1 MTTMTPIR
9 GLRGC
14 PQQLHILKIQKKT
27 STKNLYIQYYP
38 KPVVYSLLFSDVIA
52 LRDPGLENKRSRP
65 LAVKQPVLLAR
76 QS

>member
-1 MTTMTPIR
+1 MQVQWHSTMMYSIPYTRI
-9 GLRGC
+9 
-14 PQQLHILKIQKKT
+14 ID
-27 STKNLYIQYYP
+27 NLYIQYYP

>member
-1 MTTMTPIR
+1 MKPIR

-14 PQQLHILKIQKKT
+14 TQQLYSLKRQKKIAT
-27 STKNLYIQYYP
+27 NNLYIQNYT

-65 LAVKQPVLLAR
+65 LAVKQPVFLAR

>member
-9 GLRGC
+9 GLRGY
-14 PQQLHILKIQKKT
+14 PQQLHSLKGKT
-27 STKNLYIQYYP
+27 NIINNLYIQYYP